1 MTRSRRRASPVGQ
14 WVFRWLIFLAAVSPL
29 VWIGWALATGG
40 LGDEPVAAV
49 LQLLGQ
55 AAIWLLLIVLA
66 MRPLHRWLPRLRLV
80 RYRRMAGL
88 FAAFYALVHAM
99 VWLVADRGLDWA
111 AMVEDVSERLHIG
124 FGMLAFLLL
133 VPLAV
138 TSTRGW
144 MRRLGS
150 GWQELHRL
158 VYPATGLALLHY
170 FLAVA
175 PEVRWPLSL
184 MALFLLLL
192 ATRLPR

>member
-1 MTRSRRRASPVGQ
+1 MSRSRHRASSGGQ
-14 WVFRWLIFLAAVSPL
+14 GVFRWLIVLAAASPL
-29 VWIGWALATGG
+29 AWIGWKLADGG
-40 LGDEPVAAV
+40 LGDEPVTAV

-55 AAIWLLLIVLA
+55 SAIWLLLAVLA
-66 MRPLHRWLPRLRLV
+66 IRPLHRWLPRLMLV
-80 RYRRMAGL
+80 RYRRMVGL
-88 FAAFYALVHAM
+88 FAACYALAHAV
-99 VWLVADRGLDWA
+99 VWLVIDRRLDWSA
-111 AMVEDVSERLHIG
+111 LVEDVSERPQIG
-124 FGMLAFLLL
+124 FGMLALLLL

-170 FLAVA
+170 FLVVA
-175 PEVRWPLSL
+175 PEVRLPLSL

-192 ATRLPR
+192 ATRLLR